1 MSTGEEKEKQL
12 DHLFDGLEGIMTNK
26 ELIPAFL
33 ITIQV
38 QLLQKLVDRKI
49 LPKEDIKEIILSGM
63 DVVRQQ
69 ERFQNE
75 VMGIAAQEL
84 LKNENIDFDTKRMED
99 KITQA
104 VLGTL
109 EDERE
114 KAKQRLKEK
123 LDLEQKGK
131 GKGDADSKS
140 DNKGEGAGVN
150 EKN

>member
-1 MSTGEEKEKQL
+1 MTTPEEKAKQV

-131 GKGDADSKS
+131 GNGDSK
-140 DNKGEGAGVN
+140 GESAGVN

>member
-1 MSTGEEKEKQL
+1 MTTPEEKAKQV

-99 KITQA
+99 KITKA

-131 GKGDADSKS
+131 GDVDS
-140 DNKGEGAGVN
+140 EHAGVN

>member
-1 MSTGEEKEKQL
+1 MTTPEEKAKQV

-131 GKGDADSKS
+131 GDSK
-140 DNKGEGAGVN
+140 GESAGVN